1 VRDGTPLALSAM
13 TRTHDASVAAHTF
26 ELYDLRV
33 ETVAGDRPM
42 VCGHPEGEAFVVE
55 GELLRFPPGQ
65 AFPMYPLAALL
76 AILPAKQRMTAPADW
91 MTTDA
96 EVACPDPHCGARF
109 RITRIGR
116 RTFRHGEVSAVPMDG
131 GA

>member
-1 VRDGTPLALSAM
+1 MTTDSAADGPA
-13 TRTHDASVAAHTF
+13 DTF
-26 ELYDLRV
+26 ELYDLLV

-42 VCGHPEGEAFVVE
+42 VCAHREGVAFVVE

-76 AILPAKQRMTAPADW
+76 AILPAKQRPSAPADW
-91 MTTDA
+91 ITTDA

-109 RITRIGR
+109 RITRTGR
-116 RTFRHGEVSAVPMDG
+116 RVFRHGEVTAVPMPRAD
-131 GA
+131 